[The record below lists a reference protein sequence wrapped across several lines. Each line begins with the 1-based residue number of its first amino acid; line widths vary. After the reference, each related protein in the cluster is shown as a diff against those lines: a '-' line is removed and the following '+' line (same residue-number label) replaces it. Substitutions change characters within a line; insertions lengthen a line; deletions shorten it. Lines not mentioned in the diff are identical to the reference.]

1 MSWGDKRHIPSAE
14 DIARMQAR
22 KEAKLLVDKLYKQEY
37 STDVEVLRKSLAEK
51 ANVKLPRHTHPK
63 ASKLIKFAKAI
74 GLETEDWK
82 EGLFGS
88 YYKNSLQKAIDPH
101 NSKLQRDKKKV
112 YEQCVDIFLKGIV
125 NYEILEY

>member
-14 DIARMQAR
+14 DIAHMQQAR
-22 KEAKLLVDKLYKQEY
+22 KDAQALVDKMYKKEY
-37 STDVEVLRKSLAEK
+37 PSDLENMWKALAEK

-82 EGLFGS
+82 E
-88 YYKNSLQKAIDPH
+88 
-101 NSKLQRDKKKV
+101 
-112 YEQCVDIFLKGIV
+112 
-125 NYEILEY
+125 

>member
-1 MSWGDKRHIPSAE
+1 MNLPSRVGVILTDE
-14 DIARMQAR
+14 QKQYMQQAR
-22 KEAKLLVDKLYKQEY
+22 KEAKALVDKLYQQEY
-37 STDVEVLRKSLAEK
+37 STDVEALWKSLAEK

-88 YYKNSLQKAIDPH
+88 YYKNSLQKAIDMH
-101 NSKLQRDKKKV
+101 NSKLPDGQKESLRTMCC
-112 YEQCVDIFLKGIV
+112 Y
-125 NYEILEY
+125 ILEGNYKC

>member
-14 DIARMQAR
+14 DIARMQQAR
-22 KEAKLLVDKLYKQEY
+22 KEAKALVDKLYQQEY
-37 STDVEVLRKSLAEK
+37 STDVEALWKSLAEK
-51 ANVKLPRHTHPK
+51 ANVKLPRHAHPK

-88 YYKNSLQKAIDPH
+88 YYKNNLQKAIDLH
-101 NSKLQRDKKKV
+101 NSKLPDGQKESLRTMCC
-112 YEQCVDIFLKGIV
+112 YMLEG
-125 NYEILEY
+125 NYKC

>member
-1 MSWGDKRHIPSAE
+1 MTWGDNRYIPSAE
-14 DIARMQAR
+14 DIVRMQQAR
-22 KEAKLLVDKLYKQEY
+22 KEAKLLIDKLYKQDFT
-37 STDVEVLRKSLAEK
+37 TDVEALWKSLAEK

-88 YYKNSLQKAIDPH
+88 YYKNSLQKAIDLH
-101 NSKLQRDKKKV
+101 NSKLPEGQKESLRTMCG
-112 YEQCVDIFLKGIV
+112 Y
-125 NYEILEY
+125 ILEGNCKP

>member
-1 MSWGDKRHIPSAE
+1 MIDIGNRYVPSAE
-14 DIARMQAR
+14 DIVRMQQIKR
-22 KEAKLLVDKLYKQEY
+22 DKQALIDKMYKKDY
-37 STDVEVLRKSLAEK
+37 SSDLENMWKSLAEK

-88 YYKNSLQKAIDPH
+88 YYKNSL
-101 NSKLQRDKKKV
+101 
-112 YEQCVDIFLKGIV
+112 
-125 NYEILEY
+125 

>member
-1 MSWGDKRHIPSAE
+1 MGLPDRKGVVLTDEQKQH
-14 DIARMQAR
+14 MQQAR

-37 STDVEVLRKSLAEK
+37 STDVEALWKSLAEK

-88 YYKNSLQKAIDPH
+88 YYKNSLQKAIDLH
-101 NSKLQRDKKKV
+101 NSKLPDGSKESLRTMCC
-112 YEQCVDIFLKGIV
+112 Y
-125 NYEILEY
+125 ILEGNYKC

>member
-1 MSWGDKRHIPSAE
+1 MSWGDNRYIPSAE
-14 DIARMQAR
+14 DIVRMQQAR
-22 KEAKLLVDKLYKQEY
+22 KEAKLLIDKLYKQDFT
-37 STDVEVLRKSLAEK
+37 TDVEALWKSLAEK

-88 YYKNSLQKAIDPH
+88 YYKLSLQKAIDLH
-101 NSKLQRDKKKV
+101 NSKLPEGQKESLRTMCG
-112 YEQCVDIFLKGIV
+112 Y
-125 NYEILEY
+125 ILEGNCKP

>member
-14 DIARMQAR
+14 DIAHMQQAR
-22 KEAKLLVDKLYKQEY
+22 KDAQALVDKMYKKDYPSDLENMW
-37 STDVEVLRKSLAEK
+37 KSLAEK

-74 GLETEDWK
+74 GLETEDRK

-88 YYKNSLQKAIDPH
+88 YYKNSLQKAIDLH
-101 NSKLQRDKKKV
+101 NSKLPDGQKESLRTMCCYMMEGNK
-112 YEQCVDIFLKGIV
+112 
-125 NYEILEY
+125 

>member
-1 MSWGDKRHIPSAE
+1 MGLPDRTGAILTDEQKQH
-14 DIARMQAR
+14 MQQAR
-22 KEAKLLVDKLYKQEY
+22 KEAKLLVDKLYKQDY
-37 STDVEVLRKSLAEK
+37 SSDLENMWKSLAEK

-88 YYKNSLQKAIDPH
+88 YYKNSLQKAIDLH
-101 NSKLQRDKKKV
+101 NSKLPDGQKESLRTMCCYMMEGNK
-112 YEQCVDIFLKGIV
+112 
-125 NYEILEY
+125 

>member
-1 MSWGDKRHIPSAE
+1 MSWGDKRHIPSVE
-14 DIARMQAR
+14 DIARMQQAR

-37 STDVEVLRKSLAEK
+37 STDVEALWKSLAEK

-74 GLETEDWK
+74 GLETNEWK

-88 YYKNSLQKAIDPH
+88 YYKNSLQKAIDIH
-101 NSKLQRDKKKV
+101 NSKLAEGKKESLKV
-112 YEQCVDIFLKGIV
+112 MCAY
-125 NYEILEY
+125 ILEGNYK

>member
-1 MSWGDKRHIPSAE
+1 MGLPDRTGTTLTEEQKLH
-14 DIARMQAR
+14 MQQAR

-37 STDVEVLRKSLAEK
+37 STDVEALWKSLAEK

-88 YYKNSLQKAIDPH
+88 YYKNSLQKAIDMH
-101 NSKLQRDKKKV
+101 NSKLPDGQKESLRTMCC
-112 YEQCVDIFLKGIV
+112 Y
-125 NYEILEY
+125 ILEGNYKC

>member
-14 DIARMQAR
+14 DIGRMQQAR
-22 KEAKLLVDKLYKQEY
+22 KEAKLLIDKLYKQDCA
-37 STDVEVLRKSLAEK
+37 TDVEALWKSLAEK

-88 YYKNSLQKAIDPH
+88 YYKNSLQKAIDLH
-101 NSKLQRDKKKV
+101 NSKLPEGQKESLRTMCG
-112 YEQCVDIFLKGIV
+112 Y
-125 NYEILEY
+125 ILEGNCKP

>member
-14 DIARMQAR
+14 DIAHMQQAR
-22 KEAKLLVDKLYKQEY
+22 KDAQALVDKMYKKDYPSDLENMW
-37 STDVEVLRKSLAEK
+37 KALAEK

-82 EGLFGS
+82 E
-88 YYKNSLQKAIDPH
+88 
-101 NSKLQRDKKKV
+101 
-112 YEQCVDIFLKGIV
+112 
-125 NYEILEY
+125 

>member
-1 MSWGDKRHIPSAE
+1 MGLPDRTGAILTDEQKQH
-14 DIARMQAR
+14 MQQAR
-22 KEAKLLVDKLYKQEY
+22 KEAKLLIDKLYKQDFT
-37 STDVEVLRKSLAEK
+37 TDVEALWKSLAEK

-88 YYKNSLQKAIDPH
+88 YYKNSLQKAIDYFD
-101 NSKLQRDKKKV
+101 NKQEKQKM
-112 YEQCVDIFLKGIV
+112 
-125 NYEILEY
+125 

>member
-1 MSWGDKRHIPSAE
+1 MSWGDKRYIPSAE
-14 DIARMQAR
+14 DIARMQQAR

-37 STDVEVLRKSLAEK
+37 STDVEALWKSLAEK
-51 ANVKLPRHTHPK
+51 ANVKIPRHTHPK

-88 YYKNSLQKAIDPH
+88 YYKNSLQKAIDLH
-101 NSKLQRDKKKV
+101 NSKLPDGQKESLRTMCC
-112 YEQCVDIFLKGIV
+112 Y
-125 NYEILEY
+125 ILEGNYKC

>member
-1 MSWGDKRHIPSAE
+1 MSWGDKRYIPSAE
-14 DIARMQAR
+14 DIAHMQQAR
-22 KEAKLLVDKLYKQEY
+22 KEAKALVDKLYKQDY
-37 STDVEVLRKSLAEK
+37 SSDLENMWKSLAEK

-88 YYKNSLQKAIDPH
+88 YYKNSLQKAIDLH
-101 NSKLQRDKKKV
+101 NSKLPDGQKESLRTMCC
-112 YEQCVDIFLKGIV
+112 Y
-125 NYEILEY
+125 ILEGNVKC